1 MVNRIFRGLLL
12 AHMLFLSGYIHGQ
25 DFKRNLDSSEF
36 GLWERLGM
44 ITPSSTGTHLYY
56 TLQRGENEI
65 IHRIKSLYDNSER
78 EYIGIRNATFI
89 NYKDRFVYITRG
101 DTLVVESLL
110 GNMEYQIDSVA
121 AMHVLSEGKFL
132 LLSDRN
138 WYSTDPKTVR
148 ILNMVNG
155 AIQILHPTL
164 SVALSP
170 DQSCVAVIS
179 VLNKKRILHIINP
192 NQINNS
198 FKIDL
203 SFDKTPVLMN
213 WTNDSRS
220 LSFVL
225 QRDEDKIL
233 SDSIGLVLNIN
244 RPDSFK
250 WIDISSIYGWDHS
263 SQLVQHN
270 RSYPMLSQDK
280 KRLFLST
287 SLTATPVLS
296 PQTVEIWKS
305 KTQWLFPYQKSGDVA
320 SWGKLGYID
329 LENESFIS
337 MTRPQEVE
345 GVRGLGDEFVLHVDK
360 SNYLPAY
367 KFKGDF
373 FDLRI
378 SKVGDSLDALID
390 TAIRDHGV
398 RIMYVDLLKKVAY
411 YHFNHW
417 YLYDPIV
424 GAKKQLTRAIPYP
437 ISECA
442 NCNRG
447 LAIGDSDLKFY
458 VFDEQNLWQ
467 IDSSGQNV
475 KQLTGLDRQ
484 DITYKFNSNF
494 YGYGKSYEILK
505 VNPDKGIYLEG
516 VNPRTGETGFF
527 KWSESKGLETIVYG
541 NKKVQF
547 LGVLPKNNGYFYTH
561 QSFELS
567 PQVVWKRKIQSPEK
581 IVVHTNLQQSSY
593 HWGKS
598 EMVHYRSSRTY
609 KTSGRELHGAL
620 FYPANYDPNKKY
632 PLIVS
637 IYEDN
642 SYTLHEYQ
650 NPGIN
655 RFIDFN
661 PTDYTLDGYF
671 VLQPS
676 LLPRERSNP
685 GHSMMINLQAAVDYM
700 KSTGMIDPNRIGLYG
715 HSFGGYEALFAATQI
730 HDFATIIAGAPIS
743 DLVTDYFTHRP
754 LLRGP
759 SFYRSETQQ
768 FNMRKSY
775 FEIPEMY
782 EANSPFRYIQ
792 NVTTPLLIWAGK
804 SDVNVGVEQSI
815 QFYLGML
822 RLEKECTLILY
833 PDEDHV
839 LAKPENLT
847 DLDTRMKQWFNHY
860 LKDGPKEDWMGSR

>member
-1 MVNRIFRGLLL
+1 MINRILHVLFL
-12 AHMLFLSGYIHGQ
+12 AQMLFLCLNSWAQSSKRYIESR
-25 DFKRNLDSSEF
+25 DFL
-36 GLWERLGM
+36 LWERLGM
-44 ITPSSTGTHLYY
+44 MTTNTKGTHLYY
-56 TLQRGENEI
+56 LIQRGENEQ
-65 IHRIKSLYDNSER
+65 IHRIKSLSEEVER
-78 EYIGIRNATFI
+78 EYTNISNGRFI
-89 NYKDRFVYITRG
+89 DYQERFVYITKS
-101 DTLVVESLL
+101 DTLVVESIS
-110 GNMEYQIDSVA
+110 GKKVFQIDSVSA
-121 AMHVLSEGKFL
+121 IHVLSEGRFL
-132 LLSDRN
+132 ILSDKN
-138 WYSTDPKTVR
+138 WYSPEVKNVR
-148 ILNMVNG
+148 ILDISNG
-155 AIQILHPTL
+155 ITKSIPNVWTVTV
-164 SVALSP
+164 S
-170 DQSCVAVIS
+170 
-179 VLNKKRILHIINP
+179 P
-192 NQINNS
+192 NQKFAAFAMESSKGRIV
-198 FKIDL
+198 KI
-203 SFDKTPVLMN
+203 FDPIEPDISLEVPLPGNHMPVNLN
-213 WTNDSRS
+213 WTEDSQS
-220 LSFVL
+220 ISFVL
-225 QRDEDKIL
+225 QQDGKKELTDT
-233 SDSIGLVLNIN
+233 IGLLLDIHRNE
-244 RPDSFK
+244 SFE
-250 WIDISSIYGWDHS
+250 WLDLGTITGWDGS
-263 SQLVQHN
+263 YQMVSHN
-270 RSYPMLSQDK
+270 RSYPMISLDK
-280 KRLFLST
+280 QRVFLSASMQST
-287 SLTATPVLS
+287 SIPSILP
-296 PQTVEIWKS
+296 VEIWNSNAK
-305 KTQWLFPYQKSGDVA
+305 WLYPYKKSGDVA
-320 SWGKLGYID
+320 SWGKLGVID
-329 LENESFIS
+329 LKKERFTSLTHS
-337 MTRPQEVE
+337 HEVE
-345 GVRGLGDEFVLHVDK
+345 GTRGLDDQFVLHLDRNK
-360 SNYLPAY
+360 YLPTY
-367 KFKGDF
+367 KFNGDF

-378 SKVGDSLDALID
+378 SSTDGMSDNIVETK
-390 TAIRDHGV
+390 IRDQGGRV
-398 RIMYVDLLKKVAY
+398 LFVDKLNSVAY
-411 YHFNHW
+411 YHQENW
-417 YLYDPIV
+417 YLYNPID
-424 GAKKQLTRAIPYP
+424 KKKINITRNISQV
-437 ISECA
+437 ISECS
-442 NCNRG
+442 NCNKGFAYGG
-447 LAIGDSDLKFY
+447 LDPHFY

-467 IDSSGQNV
+467 IDPNGNNP
-475 KQLTGLDRQ
+475 KQLTGLHTY
-484 DITYKFNSNF
+484 DIEFRFNTYV
-494 YGYGKSYEILK
+494 YGYGKSHQILE
-505 VNPDKGIYLEG
+505 VDPIGGIYLEG
-516 VNPRTGETGFF
+516 VNRRTGETGFF
-527 KWSESKGLETIVYG
+527 KWSERNGLETIVYG

-547 LGVLPKNNGYFYTH
+547 LRVLPNKNGYMYT
-561 QSFELS
+561 QQTFE
-567 PQVVWKRKIQSPEK
+567 KSPEIIWK
-581 IVVHTNLQQSSY
+581 KSLTKPEKTIVRTNTQQLGY

-676 LLPRERSNP
+676 LLPREPSNP

-768 FNMRKSY
+768 FNMHKSY

-860 LKDGPKEDWMGSR
+860 LKDGPKEDWMESR